1 MVYFFTVIATQL
13 NGITTLALQQNRKID
28 LINALVEAYS
38 VLVYCPLSNQCVS
51 GVLVSGLKNLEQL
64 VTQYLPQQREA
75 VRSLLRE
82 AESRQ
87 DLSKPMER

>member
-1 MVYFFTVIATQL
+1 M
-13 NGITTLALQQNRKID
+13 GITSSALQQGRKID
-28 LINALVEAYS
+28 LISALAEAYS

-51 GVLVSGLKNLEQL
+51 GVLLPGLKYLEQL
-64 VTQYLPQQREA
+64 VNQYLPQQKEA

>member
-1 MVYFFTVIATQL
+1 M
-13 NGITTLALQQNRKID
+13 GITSSALQQGRKID
-28 LINALVEAYS
+28 LISALVEAYS

-51 GVLVSGLKNLEQL
+51 GVLLPGLKHLEQL
-64 VTQYLPQQREA
+64 VNQHLPQQKEA